1 MRKNLRRSTALLL
14 AVLMLM
20 SVVQVPLL
28 AAEPEAPSV
37 LLPVADDVSV
47 QQMQA
52 DLPAVQS
59 GEEAVPVYLSRLSAS
74 TELPGMTIQ
83 LDADSSFSESS
94 ARIQAVDARGSVV
107 GQTAAGSL
115 YYSYTGKQIR
125 LNSRQDLY
133 LLEPPL
139 AVGDYKLQIVYGAD
153 LETIEI
159 EGYVLRVVDAPVITD
174 GYLNLSSGSDSSKL
188 NLTIYGYKGDATGY
202 SFQLIGADET
212 VIACEA
218 KFLGLSS
225 VYNAYGAAKLNWT
238 LTPKTPLT
246 DGESYSL
253 QISAPD
259 GVYTNLSA
267 LSDTPYNYTRSTHA
281 ILDVQPD
288 PAVIGG
294 LIVTAGGVTAGQ
306 EYTVTAEN
314 ENDESYYSGKL
325 TPVMDSGVGAFRIAL
340 KKNGFEVPLSVFA
353 GTNIEIR
360 VADESGNSDYF
371 TFRQNSYSSQSTS
384 LDLTQTAAGKY
395 AFELEGRGLLSDL
408 YRKKELVLTLK
419 GYSREARTY
428 TVLASCSDVTKTA
441 AAESGRAV
449 YRFTGTFETNAN
461 LSGYSHFAIFCGDE
475 NLATQSAISGAD
487 SGSFQVDSYYYHQIE
502 TQGNQTVFW
511 FNFGVL
517 PFSAT
522 YVGAT
527 EAVRAE
533 LYEIGTNT
541 IVSTADEQPEK
552 SGEWSTFL
560 LPQPENMSTEKS
572 YGLRLV
578 SGSASS
584 VVFGEERREPLH
596 YSASVKVPDYLSLQ
610 TPIFEGDT
618 SLLFTGLSNS
628 SMRNLPADYFTKH
641 PFRIIHEGADAGEV
655 VETAKAEFSDN
666 AWSLTLA
673 LKEPLVF
680 GTYSYSN
687 DLKISSTFNV
697 LPKDVPVIG
706 SAYTDRDSGLLEVR
720 NCRNLAEG
728 TYTGT
733 LYDINGGLGK
743 VKENLTF
750 TRASDAL
757 LTLDASQLSSLEGG
771 SYSLEIRLDGAYL
784 GIVSCYLGSYND
796 VDCVVRG
803 YNEYSAG
810 QGEIVYETVS
820 NTIYLQTML
829 AGYDE
834 VRYSEDQKFSG
845 VEYRPIRERY
855 DQSLKLSSGTGKKTV
870 YVQFRN
876 AEGAESAVY
885 VWCCYKVNQLTEAK
899 VIDAWIEVDDERVT
913 RVPKYATFTLNL
925 TTRSPYTGAYV
936 KFVEADGSVYRETY
950 ALSFAGQQDDGT
962 YLFSREMYSN
972 GNPFAYYT
980 FTKIQFYLTDM
991 SGADWIGQK
1000 ELPVSFGDADIQLDA
1015 WPESYDRN
1023 TYTNQTSFTVSGTAT
1038 PNAEIT
1044 LQIGWDADT
1053 ARTVTTDA
1061 SGRFSFELTGL
1072 EEQRYDLQFSCGE
1085 DLDRSVDL
1093 IVDLTAP
1100 VLSELKATPAKNGS
1114 AAITWKCSENY
1125 VTYHLWRDG
1134 VLISSDME
1142 DTTFLAVNAFGARFE
1157 VQAFDR
1163 AGNTSKK
1170 LAVAVNGDTIAPSAP
1185 GAPNLLAHGTKS
1197 LSFDWT
1203 AATDNV
1209 GVYEYKVYRGDALL
1223 ATLPAATLT
1232 YTDTA
1237 LDANTEYTYSVY
1249 AYDRAGN
1256 ESEPATAK
1264 LRTAELKISTQ
1275 TTFQQE
1281 YVKEEN
1287 PNGIM
1292 VSVTP
1297 DTSDVLYSGARTAEG
1312 FFQYK
1317 LAETDNWTELA
1328 LGNRGTR
1335 SAKWM
1340 IEDLTPGTYTVRFQL
1355 KDTEG
1360 TTAESKSQTV
1370 AIKQDSTPPT
1380 VQITA
1385 PVKDL
1390 TYGGKSLNISGTA
1403 TDNVLATRVVLRY
1416 TQNGQTA
1423 DITELKNEK
1432 NAATFVWQYTFDAS
1446 QLPSG
1451 EITLTA
1457 EAFDARNNAAAAT
1470 VSIKLDNTP
1479 PETPGGFQVRGDSEK
1494 ISVLWTYPKQTTDT
1508 DLAGFRV
1515 YRAEAADGA
1524 FTKVFEDLSFGYY
1537 DSASQTGI
1545 ESGKTYYYY
1554 VTAFDKYGNESTP
1567 TATRSGA
1574 MSDDK
1579 TPPTIVSFVPASGRQ
1594 LCKQATIS
1602 VSLTDNSL
1610 LGSLQL
1616 AYRAKGAETW
1626 TELQSFDLTTTPTGS
1641 AVRSFDWDISELA
1654 GDYELRIMAIDAAGN
1669 KTEQTASY
1677 TIASYDAPKAPTLT
1691 VTEAGHRALKL
1702 SWTCAGRTDL
1712 LSRIQVLRKT
1722 AGDTEY
1728 KTIAALNAAETSYTD
1743 TGLIAGQ
1750 AYTYKIRA
1758 VDRWSMAAES
1768 TEQTATAPNQDTE
1781 APKAVI
1787 AAENLL
1793 VRVGQTINFSAAGS
1807 SDNDEIASYSW
1818 SFGDG
1823 ATGTGVT
1830 AAHAFEKAGRYTV
1843 TLTVTDH
1850 AGNSAAASA
1859 AVEAVAYE
1867 APGKDGIYEITFS
1880 VVKADG
1886 ATPLAGTELKV
1897 LQENDETVS
1906 TLISGADGKASLLLR
1921 EGSYRVQAIRDPYLP
1936 RTLNL
1941 KVGEGQAASLTIEM
1955 SESSMLV
1962 GSLTHKEMTY
1972 EEIKEAGI
1980 DVNDPDNQHVFRFS
1994 TVLTFSPE
2002 PKYSFDIP
2010 LNYYV
2015 NSKGTVLHDIGD
2027 GTVTAGGGG
2036 FSFTFNGWTGRVY
2049 PVSRDAYLII
2059 YGEARWLKEM
2069 FQVQLLL
2076 NNTSSTQTVTNAV
2089 AELQLPDGL
2098 SLAGMRSAPQTLR
2111 VSLDD
2116 IAPQAT
2122 SVTNWYVRGDKEGK
2136 YALTA
2141 DVSGVWEP
2149 GSEPFKLHF
2158 ITDEDL
2164 EVLAGSALH
2173 LYVEAERSAK
2183 KGQDYRVKFRLENVS
2198 DKELYDVSLNIFGG
2212 KFFEKYS
2219 VSDLEYDGTGKLD
2232 GEWNNG
2238 TGAVSAKTLKPG
2250 ESIEGIFCIVFD
2262 ADYIEKDVR
2271 YLLTDM
2277 FVHTMEGSTT
2287 EIPTTLSFM
2296 NNEDLAIV
2304 VVPGILGS
2312 ELYRT
2317 TADTSLWQKVW
2328 LPAAV
2333 DEAGTYIMNG
2343 SYIQAVQYVGAEAA
2357 LYHLLNSYK
2366 GEEASEDAKLYVTE
2380 VWNSLKADLNTL
2392 HAQDEQGNI
2401 NFGKVKVRDP
2411 SSSEFGTARTSYDM
2425 MEAMRTVTENVYLFS
2440 YDWRGDNTK
2449 AAGKLKKL
2457 IDSLNAQE
2465 KEVIIVA
2472 HSMGGLVTS
2481 SYVQQN
2487 GDEAVSKIITCG
2499 TPYLGTPK
2507 GAYMMEL
2514 VDNAE
2519 KLASD
2524 ALVFAIKKGI
2534 VLLSG
2539 KIAGKV
2545 FDLGFVKEFIFKQA
2559 VDPLVESLMKEFEFD
2574 KGIEADAEKYLK
2586 EIGVSTLAQYYDG
2599 LYQLL
2604 PSPAYGSY
2612 MYEEIEEVAFP
2623 KNKVYNKKLNVTET
2637 QILLNSAIEHYE
2649 NPGDHAKLIQDA
2661 YDFHEQLGE
2670 SGRHVML
2677 QSRKTWFIVG
2687 SGMRT
2692 IDQLIARSND
2702 KDNYEYS
2709 FEDIQVKSG
2718 DGTVT
2723 THSATIGGKLPE
2735 ERTLY
2740 LKKVHTPMFAD
2751 NATINAIKGLI
2762 YGDTSAFD
2770 EEGSSVN
2777 SPLKAYTKVKVECP
2791 VDVYL
2796 TQDGQTLSSTIGAAN
2811 TQTDFGEMYLL
2822 GKDLDIKVAFVD
2834 DGGYDLRLNATD
2846 SGTMTLTV
2854 EYYDGVNN
2862 ETPVKSRTF
2871 TDVPLTKDTVI
2882 SAKVLPSAEIPASGT
2897 DGMTLQVDTN
2907 GDGTTDQVI
2916 NADNGETPTPVVPA
2930 TRVSLNRG
2938 KIEMARGTSM
2948 QLAATVA
2955 PENATEKALRWET
2968 SDPDVV
2974 TVDANG
2980 VVTAQANGEAEITVS
2995 VTANPARTDTCHVIV
3010 KETSNI
3016 VYVTGVTL
3024 TPDSAELTVGGTMQ
3038 LTATVAPAGATTKT
3052 VTWQSSDTN
3061 VAAVDENG
3069 KVTAAAAGTATI
3081 TVKTADGG
3089 YTASCAIT
3097 VKAEKPAVSKVTLNM
3112 TSAALTVG
3120 GTTQL
3125 TVTVEPAGAGGT
3137 VSWASGDS
3145 KVASVDANGKV
3156 TAVGAGTTTITATVG
3171 GKSASC
3177 TVTVTPAPVTV
3188 AVTGI
3193 RLDNAE
3199 ISVGG
3204 SIQLTPKFTPE
3215 NTTQRE
3221 VTWQSSKPAV
3231 ATVDETGLVKGLAAG
3246 KTVITVTSAA
3256 NPAITAHCT
3265 VTVTKTGGGGTGG
3278 IGGGAIISG
3287 ISGIGGDELPFNDV
3301 SFRNYYYSAVKWA
3314 VDKGI
3319 TTGTGRYTFS
3329 PDAACTRAQV
3339 VTFLWRAAGSP
3350 APMLNDNPF
3359 TDVHKSDYYYDA
3371 VLWAVQN
3378 GITNGTSAKTFSP
3391 NATVT
3396 RAQVVTFL
3404 WRSQHQPDAA
3414 ASGFT
3419 DVSTNAYYAKAV
3431 DWAFACGIT
3440 TGMDHGTFA
3449 PDAAC
3454 TRAQIVTFL
3463 YRSAG

>member
-20 SVVQVPLL
+20 SVVQVPLF

-37 LLPVADDVSV
+37 LLPVADEVSV

-59 GEEAVPVYLSRLSAS
+59 GEEAVPVYLSQLSAS
-74 TELPGMTIQ
+74 TRLPGMTIQ
-83 LDADSSFSESS
+83 LDADSSFSVSS

-125 LNSRQDLY
+125 LDSHQDLY

-159 EGYVLRVVDAPVITD
+159 EGYVLRVVDAPVVT
-174 GYLNLSSGSDSSKL
+174 GGSLRLSPGNATSKL
-188 NLTIYGYKGDATGY
+188 ELNVYGYQGDATGY
-202 SFQLIGADET
+202 SFKLFGADSSEIVCT
-212 VIACEA
+212 A

-225 VYNAYGAAKLNWT
+225 VYNAYGAAELTWT
-238 LTPKTPLT
+238 LTPETPLDRDT
-246 DGESYSL
+246 TYSL

-267 LSDTPYNYTRSTHA
+267 LSSEPYYTTTSHA
-281 ILDVQPD
+281 VLDVQPD

-325 TPVMDSGVGAFRIAL
+325 TPVMDSGVGTFRIAL

-371 TFRQNSYSSQSTS
+371 TFRQNSYSNQYIS

-449 YRFTGTFETNAN
+449 YRFTGTFETNAD

-527 EAVRAE
+527 GAVHAE
-533 LYEIGTNT
+533 LYEIETGD
-541 IVSTADEQPEK
+541 IVSSAEEQTEK
-552 SGEWSTFL
+552 SEKWSTFL
-560 LPQPENMSTEKS
+560 LPQPASLSTEKS

-578 SGSASS
+578 SGNASS

-628 SMRNLPADYFTKH
+628 SMRNLPADYFAKH
-641 PFRIIHEGADAGEV
+641 PFQIIHEGADAGEV
-655 VETAKAEFSDN
+655 VETARAEFADN
-666 AWSLTLA
+666 AWSLTLP
-673 LKEPLVF
+673 LREPLVF

-720 NCRNLAEG
+720 NCRNLTDG

-876 AEGAESAVY
+876 AEGAESAESAVY

-899 VIDAWIEVDDERVT
+899 VVDAWIEVDDERVT
-913 RVPKYATFTLNL
+913 RVPEYAAFTLNL

-991 SGADWIGQK
+991 SGADWIEQK

-1038 PNAEIT
+1038 PNVEIT

-1085 DLDRSVDL
+1085 DLYRSVDL

-1100 VLSELKATPAKNGS
+1100 VLSELKVTPAENGS
-1114 AAITWKCSENY
+1114 AAITWKCPESY

-1163 AGNTSKK
+1163 AGNMSEK

-1185 GAPNLLAHGTKS
+1185 GAPSLHAHGTKS

-1209 GVYEYKVYRGDALL
+1209 GVYEYKVYRGDELL
-1223 ATLPAATLT
+1223 KTLPAATLT

-1256 ESEPATAK
+1256 ESQPATAK

-1297 DTSDVLYSGARTAEG
+1297 DTSDALYSGARTAEG

-1317 LAETDNWTELA
+1317 LAEADNWMELA
-1328 LGNRGTR
+1328 LGKSGAR

-1340 IEDLTPGTYTVRFQL
+1340 IEELEPGTYKVRFQL
-1355 KDTEG
+1355 KDAEG
-1360 TTAESKSQTV
+1360 TTAESEPQTV

-1385 PVKDL
+1385 PAKDL

-1416 TQNGQTA
+1416 TQNGQTK

-1432 NAATFVWQYTFDAS
+1432 NAATFAWQYTFDAS

-1457 EAFDARNNAAAAT
+1457 EAFDARNNAAQAT

-1524 FTKVFEDLSFGYY
+1524 FTKVFEGLSFGYY

-1677 TIASYDAPKAPTLT
+1677 TIASYNAPKAPTLT

-1722 AGDTEY
+1722 AGDAEY

-1743 TGLIAGQ
+1743 TGLVAGQ
-1750 AYTYKIRA
+1750 AYTYKICA

-1823 ATGTGVT
+1823 TTGTGVT
-1830 AAHAFEKAGRYTV
+1830 AAHAFEKAGKYTV

-1921 EGSYRVQAIRDPYLP
+1921 EGSYRVQAIQNPYLP

-1955 SESSMLV
+1955 SKSSMLV

-2015 NSKGTVLHDIGD
+2015 NSKGTVLRDIGD
-2027 GTVTAGGGG
+2027 GTVTAGDGG
-2036 FSFTFNGWTGRVY
+2036 FSFTFDGWTGRVY

-2183 KGQDYRVKFRLENVS
+2183 KGQVYRVKFRLENVS
-2198 DKELYDVSLNIFGG
+2198 DKDLYDVSLNIFGG
-2212 KFFEKYS
+2212 KFFKEYK
-2219 VSDLEYDGTGKLD
+2219 VSDLEYTDNGKGTLD
-2232 GEWNNG
+2232 GSWNNG
-2238 TGAVSAKTLKPG
+2238 DGAVSTATLKPG
-2250 ESIEGIFCIVFD
+2250 ESIGGMFRIVFD
-2262 ADYIEKDVR
+2262 ADYIEDDVR

-2287 EIPTTLSFM
+2287 EIPTTFSYI
-2296 NNEDLAIV
+2296 NNKDLAIV
-2304 VVPGILGS
+2304 VVPGIMGS
-2312 ELYRT
+2312 ELYRA

-2328 LPAAV
+2328 IPAAV

-2343 SYIQAVQYVGAEAA
+2343 SYIQAVQYVGAEIAA
-2357 LYHLLNSYK
+2357 VHMANKYGDQKTQSYIANTWK
-2366 GEEASEDAKLYVTE
+2366 
-2380 VWNSLKADLNTL
+2380 SLMSDLDTL
-2392 HAQDEQGNI
+2392 HAQDGQFN
-2401 NFGKVKVRDP
+2401 KVKVREP
-2411 SSSEFGTARTSYDM
+2411 GSNEFGTARTAYEM
-2425 MEAMRTVTENVYLFS
+2425 MESLRTVTENVYLFS
-2440 YDWRGDNTK
+2440 YDWRNDNAI
-2449 AAGKLKKL
+2449 AARDLNAF
-2457 IDSLNAQE
+2457 IDSLKAQE
-2465 KEVIIVA
+2465 KEVVIVA

-2481 SYVQQN
+2481 SYVQQF
-2487 GDEAVSKIITCG
+2487 GDGDVSKIITCG

-2507 GAYMMEL
+2507 GTYMLEL
-2514 VDNAE
+2514 MDNAE
-2519 KLASD
+2519 YFVGEAATWLLSKALLNLTGAKIGLSFIEKFLFSKALQPTLKD
-2524 ALVFAIKKGI
+2524 ALDKTEIPADVAGFADG
-2534 VLLSG
+2534 
-2539 KIAGKV
+2539 
-2545 FDLGFVKEFIFKQA
+2545 
-2559 VDPLVESLMKEFEFD
+2559 LVEKL
-2574 KGIEADAEKYLK
+2574 GI
-2586 EIGVSTLAQYYDG
+2586 STLVQYYHG

-2612 MYEEIEEVAFP
+2612 LYTKAE
-2623 KNKVYNKKLNVTET
+2623 KVNFGSYAIIYTALSDADARNF
-2637 QILLNSAIEHYE
+2637 LNSAVEHYE
-2649 NPGDHAKLIQDA
+2649 NSADHKRLIDDA
-2661 YDFHEQLGE
+2661 YAFHQTLGE
-2670 SGRHVML
+2670 SSMHVL
-2677 QSRKTWFIVG
+2677 LNSDKTWFVVG
-2687 SGMRT
+2687 SGIRT
-2692 IDQLIARSND
+2692 IDKLIVKND
-2702 KDNYEYS
+2702 KTTGYENS
-2709 FEDIQVKSG
+2709 FEDITAISG

-2723 THSATIGGKLPE
+2723 LRSATMNNKLPE
-2735 ERTLY
+2735 DRTLY
-2740 LKKVHTPMFAD
+2740 LETNHGGLFSDSVS
-2751 NATINAIKGLI
+2751 INAIKGLL
-2762 YGDTSAFD
+2762 YGETLAFTASTA
-2770 EEGSSVN
+2770 GA
-2777 SPLKAYTKVKVECP
+2777 PLAPYTKVKVECP

-2822 GKDLDIKVAFVD
+2822 GNDLDIKVAFVD

-2854 EYYDGVNN
+2854 EYYNGVDN

-2882 SAKVLPSAEIPASGT
+2882 SARVLPSAEIPASGT
-2897 DGMTLQVDTN
+2897 DGMTLQVDAN
-2907 GDGTTDQVI
+2907 GDGETDQVI
-2916 NADNGETPTPVVPA
+2916 EADNGQTPTPVVPV
-2930 TRVSLNRG
+2930 TGVSLNRG
-2938 KIEMARGTSM
+2938 EIELARGASM

-2955 PENATEKALRWET
+2955 PENATEKALRWVT
-2968 SDPDVV
+2968 SNPDVV

-2980 VVTAQANGEAEITVS
+2980 VVTAQANGEAKITVS
-2995 VTANPARTDTCHVIV
+2995 VTTNPALTDTCHVIV

-3024 TPDSAELTVGGTMQ
+3024 TPDSAELNVGGTMQ

-3089 YTASCAIT
+3089 YTASCAVT

-3112 TSAALTVG
+3112 TSAELTVG

-3145 KVASVDANGKV
+3145 TVASVDANGKV

-3287 ISGIGGDELPFNDV
+3287 ISGIGGDDLPFNDV

-3378 GITNGTSAKTFSP
+3378 GITNGTGAKTFSP